1 MGTPAVDHPIDH
13 SGVDDRVTSCVVARS
28 DDRMRTFRNRL
39 VGICVGTV
47 AGIGASFIAALTAL
61 VVFCQSA
68 GADVSIS
75 ATAPPGANGL
85 QDLLNWTAYAG
96 AMACAGSCLYGC
108 AKMALSHQSQSYQG
122 ANHGKAII
130 LLSLAGALGLGLT
143 PTIVNTLTA
152 VH

>member
-28 DDRMRTFRNRL
+28 DDRMRTCGHRL
-39 VGICVGTV
+39 VGVVGV
-47 AGIGASFIAALTAL
+47 LAGIGASVIAALTGL
-61 VVFCQSA
+61 VVLCQSA